1 MQDLAGTALRR
12 AHLAAR
18 LSCGTFVSGHA
29 HLAARPSHDCLT
41 SGGFSRISGLPV
53 PSLTPSSSIEGRFFV
68 HFRGNVS
75 KRVAV
80 FETSFDRKRTRDAR
94 FTATRSEMFDL
105 PPHIRDNGNAD
116 DLGKILNG
124 ALRLDVPDVEA
135 APVPSPPP
143 PSPPVFPTAHPV
155 RRTLTVSSALSTIIS
170 ISSQKRTSVC
180 FCAMMIS

>member
-1 MQDLAGTALRR
+1 
-12 AHLAAR
+12 
-18 LSCGTFVSGHA
+18 
-29 HLAARPSHDCLT
+29 
-41 SGGFSRISGLPV
+41 
-53 PSLTPSSSIEGRFFV
+53 
-68 HFRGNVS
+68 
-75 KRVAV
+75 
-80 FETSFDRKRTRDAR
+80 
-94 FTATRSEMFDL
+94 MFDL
-105 PPHIRDNGNAD
+105 APHIRDNGNDD

-155 RRTLTVSSALSTIIS
+155 RRMLIVTSALSAIIL